1 MLCISMKP
9 GEYFTVGGSTVIQ
22 LDRLTGDRVHL
33 TVNAPREV
41 PILRG
46 AARLRVHPTGPARA
60 PAPMERRE
68 AGGPGGPAP
77 DAGGN
82 GGHPGGPCPA
92 GEAGPHFSPTAGE
105 RRGVTDFGFDRLT
118 SRLKYSPCAESP
130 GHRGHIPRAD
140 GAIENCAL
148 VKGCSGAH

>member
-46 AARLRVHPTGPARA
+46 AVLERNGGERPACVFTPPARPVRQLPWNGEKRA
-60 PAPMERRE
+60 ALADLRRMLEGMEGTPDVRVLRE
-68 AGGPGGPAP
+68 KLDLIFPQPPESGG
-77 DAGGN
+77 
-82 GGHPGGPCPA
+82 
-92 GEAGPHFSPTAGE
+92 E
-105 RRGVTDFGFDRLT
+105 
-118 SRLKYSPCAESP
+118 
-130 GHRGHIPRAD
+130 
-140 GAIENCAL
+140 
-148 VKGCSGAH
+148 

>member
-46 AARLRVHPTGPARA
+46 AVL
-60 PAPMERRE
+60 ER
-68 AGGPGGPAP
+68 
-77 DAGGN
+77 N
-82 GGHPGGPCPA
+82 GGKRPDCVFEAPRWHKQGIAWNRSKEQALNAMRRLLSEMDGRDDTVKALRRQLNHMFPADDGGL
-92 GEAGPHFSPTAGE
+92 S
-105 RRGVTDFGFDRLT
+105 
-118 SRLKYSPCAESP
+118 SQ
-130 GHRGHIPRAD
+130 
-140 GAIENCAL
+140 
-148 VKGCSGAH
+148 